1 MNWKSWVPL
10 TLAIVLGV
18 VAAKVARDMLMQNRP
33 APTQSVKLSKVIVAK
48 ADITP
53 GHEIKAEDL
62 GEAQVSTESLPTG
75 AFTDT
80 QSLIGRV
87 AESRMVKGQT
97 VLEPQLA
104 QKGAGA
110 GLQALIP
117 DGMRAITVEVN
128 EFSGVAGLLIPGC
141 RVDFIA
147 TIQGEGRQIARTI
160 VQNVKVTAVGQRMVP
175 KEKDAADQNAPPE
188 ISRSVTV
195 LASLKEAEA
204 IELATS
210 SGRPRLVLR
219 SSRDETVA
227 KSQGIT
233 LGELCGNKEEA
244 SGFWATAAKAMAANA
259 AKAATQP
266 SLNATAVAAGP
277 TTKPADRDKHIV
289 RVFRAGSESS
299 VALDLDKK
307 PTAEASGQTDYSK
320 DAASH

>member
-1 MNWKSWVPL
+1 MNWKTWVPL

-33 APTQSVKLSKVIVAK
+33 APTASVKLTKVIVAK
-48 ADITP
+48 VDITP

-62 GEAQVSTESLPTG
+62 GDAQVSAESVPG
-75 AFTDT
+75 GSFADP
-80 QSLIGRV
+80 QQVVGRV
-87 AESRMVKGQT
+87 AEQKMVKGQT

-104 QKGAGA
+104 PQGAGA

-117 DGMRAITVEVN
+117 NGMRAITIEVN

-141 RVDFIA
+141 RVDVIA
-147 TIQGEGRQIARTI
+147 TINGEGRQLARTV

-175 KEKDAADQNAPPE
+175 KEKDAEANAPPE
-188 ISRSVTV
+188 ISRSVTL

-219 SSRDETVA
+219 STRDEAVS
-227 KSQGIT
+227 KSEGIT
-233 LGELCGNKEEA
+233 IGELCGAKQQD
-244 SGFWATAAKAMAANA
+244 GFWTAAAKLAAANA

-266 SLNATAVAAGP
+266 SLSQTAVAAGP
-277 TTKPADRDKHIV
+277 TTKPIDKDKHIV
-289 RVFRAGSESS
+289 RVFRAGTESS
-299 VALDLDKK
+299 VSLELDRK
-307 PTAEASGQTDYSK
+307 PTAEASNESLNKEVTGQ
-320 DAASH
+320 H